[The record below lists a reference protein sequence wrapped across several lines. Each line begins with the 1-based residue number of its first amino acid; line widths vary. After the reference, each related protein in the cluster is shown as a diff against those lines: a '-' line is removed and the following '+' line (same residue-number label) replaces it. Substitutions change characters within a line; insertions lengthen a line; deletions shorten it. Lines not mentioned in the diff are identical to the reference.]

1 MFPNIFFCLASG
13 GTILLQVVIRESNS
27 CLRSVYLIDV
37 KTWAFREERHI
48 NQIQLLADVS
58 TTELITYNL
67 LLYVCTKTWGIFMP
81 SHRLSDDRLI
91 RQAVHTEDLYAK
103 PSSGPGGSRTRVQKQ
118 YSIAFFTLFA
128 VLLGYFISSFHLL
141 ATICSLLDIFRLYW
155 FQSVVPPLCSFKDTY
170 TENFTF
176 IDSVL
181 FNKIK
186 HWPQNNTTRRNNLKF
201 QKQTRLGC
209 TCNLTSTSEKICNY
223 VCV

>member
-1 MFPNIFFCLASG
+1 M
-13 GTILLQVVIRESNS
+13 
-27 CLRSVYLIDV
+27 
-37 KTWAFREERHI
+37 
-48 NQIQLLADVS
+48 
-58 TTELITYNL
+58 
-67 LLYVCTKTWGIFMP
+67 CTKTWGIFMP
-81 SHRLSDDRLI
+81 SHRLSGDRLI
-91 RQAVHTEDLYAK
+91 RQAVHMMNFICRN
-103 PSSGPGGSRTRVQKQ
+103 PNGPGGSRTRVQKQ
-118 YSIAFFTLFA
+118 YLIAFFTLFA
-128 VLLGYFISSFHLL
+128 VLSGCFISSFHLL

-155 FQSVVPPLCSFKDTY
+155 FHSVVTPLCSFKGTC
-170 TENFTF
+170 TENYTF